1 MQKLIERKES
11 RIVHIELRKEP
22 LRRIKH
28 LPGTEVGQIPN
39 HVRRTLDI
47 LPNDLRCRSGE
58 KVVNLLKGLVSRL
71 WHEQNLIE
79 PPKNGGAFG

>member
-11 RIVHIELRKEP
+11 RIVQY
-22 LRRIKH
+22 RIKERTVKTA
-28 LPGTEVGQIPN
+28 GTEVGQIPN
-39 HVRRTLDI
+39 HLRRTLDI
-47 LPNDLRCRSGE
+47 LTNDPRCRSGE
-58 KVVNLLKGLVSRL
+58 KLVNLLKGLVSRL